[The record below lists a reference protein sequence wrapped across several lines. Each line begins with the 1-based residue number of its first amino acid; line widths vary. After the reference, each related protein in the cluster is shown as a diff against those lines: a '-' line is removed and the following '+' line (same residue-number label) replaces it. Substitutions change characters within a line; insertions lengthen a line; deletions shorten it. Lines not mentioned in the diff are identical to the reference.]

1 MKANSLPAS
10 VPHRCKPWHLIVA
23 VVVCPLISADIHA
36 STCTSFAAGIPYG
49 LVNFSALT
57 EGSGLVASSKNA
69 RVLWTHN
76 DGDRKKLYAMD
87 FFGRLLARYDFGLT
101 PLDMEDIAIGP
112 GPTSGQSYLYVGD
125 LGAGSALVQTR
136 ASVKI
141 IRVIEPLVSTTTW
154 ESPPSIDLTGVETF
168 TLTYPD
174 GSYDAETLMVDPLN
188 ADVYVLTKQNSTCRL
203 YKTNLNAAVNGST
216 STLTFVRTVNFD
228 ESSAGDISPDGSQI
242 ILRNEDGARIWN
254 RGTGVSI
261 STALGGA
268 GTAVPVIGRPTEPNG
283 EAIAFLRDGGG
294 YITVSEGVNS
304 PLYYFQSQC
313 PIKPAIVTDLE
324 NKITLVGGSAQ
335 FTIIATGYP
344 APTYVWRHNGSI
356 LSGQTNATLSLT
368 GVLATQGG
376 TYQVTATNSQ
386 GSASVSGT
394 LTVLE
399 KPDLRITEVQSMPAS
414 GNVNGADWWELT
426 SFESAAV
433 SLNGWRFN
441 DNADGLTGVFTI
453 PNISISPGETIVF
466 VEGKTPA
473 EFRAWWGTGTIPA
486 TTQIITYSG
495 AGLSFGAAGDGVRL
509 WNASATNAADT
520 VASVDFGAATTGV
533 TFNYDPVTQMFG
545 GTSVLG
551 VNGVFQA
558 AMGGDIGSPGRYLAP
573 LQAPVLT
580 VSRNAGYF
588 RIDYSAAV
596 GRHYTLE
603 VSDNLN
609 TSWEPTGDV
618 FHATANAS
626 TFFEKAIIGDL
637 RFYRVRVN

>member
-1 MKANSLPAS
+1 MNFPSLPAS
-10 VPHRCKPWHLIVA
+10 VSRRCTPWRLLAA
-23 VVVCPLISADIHA
+23 VVAIPWFTSHSAA
-36 STCTSFAAGIPYG
+36 STCTSFSAGIPYG
-49 LVNFSALT
+49 LINFAALT
-57 EGSGLVASSKNA
+57 EGSGLVVSSKNP

-76 DGDRKKLYAMD
+76 DGDRKKLYAVD

-101 PLDMEDIAIGP
+101 PLDMEDIAVGP

-125 LGAGSALVQTR
+125 IGAGSALVQTR

-141 IRVIEPLVSTTTW
+141 IRVIEPLASTGTFQ
-154 ESPPSIDLTGVETF
+154 SPPSIDLTGVETF
-168 TLTYPD
+168 TLNYPD

-203 YKTNLNAAVNGST
+203 YRTNLNAAVNGST

-228 ESSAGDISPDGSQI
+228 EASAGDISFDGSQI

-254 RGTGVSI
+254 RGAGVSI

-313 PIKPAIVTDLE
+313 PIKPAIVTDME
-324 NKITLVGGSAQ
+324 NKITLIGGNAQ
-335 FTIIATGYP
+335 FTILATGNP

-386 GSASVSGT
+386 GSAVMAAT

-399 KPDLRITEVQSMPAS
+399 KPDLRITEVQSLPAT

-426 SFESAAV
+426 SFESTTV
-433 SLNGWRFN
+433 NLNGWRFN

-453 PNISISPGETIVF
+453 PNISIAPGETILF
-466 VEGKTPA
+466 VEGKTPT
-473 EFRAWWGTGTIPA
+473 EFRAWWGTANIPA

-495 AGLSFGAAGDGVRL
+495 TGLSFGAAGDGVRL
-509 WNASATNAADT
+509 WNASATYATDT
-520 VASVDFGAATTGV
+520 VASVDFGPATSGV
-533 TFNYDPVTQMFG
+533 TFNYDPVTNAFG
-545 GTSVLG
+545 PTSVLG

-558 AMGGDIGSPGRYLAP
+558 PMGGDIGSPGIYLAP
-573 LQAPVLT
+573 LQAPALT
-580 VSRNAGYF
+580 VSNNGGQF
-588 RIDYSAAV
+588 LMDFNAAV
-596 GRHYTLE
+596 GRNYSLE
-603 VSDNLN
+603 VSENLS
-609 TSWEPTGDV
+609 TTWEPTGDV
-618 FHATANAS
+618 YHATANAA
-626 TFFEKAIIGDL
+626 TFFEKSIVGDR